1 MFKRNNTNLIFTLIL
16 IAVTLFSLV
25 TIYASSEA
33 KENEKSRAALMGD
46 GRLKAESLA
55 YTKSITPSVSARAA
69 ILIEPSTGRVLF
81 EKNADIRLP
90 MASTTKIMTALV
102 ALECSSLDEEVTVPA
117 EAVGTEGSSA
127 YLREG
132 DVYRMEE
139 LLYALLLQSANDAAV
154 TIACHI
160 SGSTQD
166 FASLMNEKADSLR
179 LTDTC
184 FANPHGLD
192 SDKHYTTAR
201 ELAKI
206 AAVALENESFKEITS
221 TYKKRFV
228 SGERS
233 RTYINHN
240 RLLYMLD
247 GAIGVKTGFTSK
259 SGRCLVGA
267 AERDGLRFITVTL
280 DAPNDWNDHKELIEL
295 GFDRMERRVLAERGD
310 FSYSVPVIDGTEDFV
325 EVTNEEALSLVF
337 ERGDSEYES
346 YVKLVKFVTAPVRRG
361 EILGSVIFTQQGEEI
376 ARINLVATGDVKIR
390 EKTFFEKIFSI
401 FKGEKQ

>member
-16 IAVTLFSLV
+16 IAVTLFSLM

-33 KENEKSRAALMGD
+33 RESARSRAALMGD
-46 GRLKAESLA
+46 GRLKAESLSS
-55 YTKSITPSVSARAA
+55 TPSRVPSVSARAA
-69 ILIEPSTGRVLF
+69 ILLEPTTGRILF
-81 EKNADIRLP
+81 EKQADTRLS

-102 ALECSSLDEEVTVPA
+102 ALECSSLDEEVTVPK

-160 SGSTQD
+160 SGSVED
-166 FASLMNEKADSLR
+166 FASLMNERASSLG
-179 LTDTC
+179 LTDTS
-184 FANPHGLD
+184 FSNPHGLD
-192 SDKHYTTAR
+192 CEGHYTTAR

-206 AAVALENESFKEITS
+206 AATALENDTFKQITS

-267 AERDGLRFITVTL
+267 AERDGLRFVSVTL
-280 DAPNDWNDHKELIEL
+280 DAPDDWNDHKKLMEL
-295 GFDRMERRVLAERGD
+295 GYDTLERRVLAEVGD
-310 FSYSVPVIDGTEDFV
+310 FTYSVPVIDGTEDYV
-325 EVTNEEALSLVF
+325 KVTNTEALSLIF
-337 ERGDSEYES
+337 ERGAAECEMH
-346 YVKLVKFVTAPVRRG
+346 VKLAKFVTAPVGRG
-361 EILGSVIFTQQGEEI
+361 EILGSVIFTSGKEEI
-376 ARINLVATGDVKIR
+376 ARINLVADGDVKIK
-390 EKTFFEKIFSI
+390 EKSFFEKILSI
-401 FKGEKQ
+401 FREK

>member
-33 KENEKSRAALMGD
+33 KEQERSRAALMGD
-46 GRLKAESLA
+46 GRLKAESLSL
-55 YTKSITPSVSARAA
+55 TKSITPSVSAKAA
-69 ILIEPSTGRVLF
+69 ILMEPSTGRVLF
-81 EKNADIRLP
+81 EKSADIRLP

-102 ALECSSLDEEVTVPA
+102 ALECSSLDDVVTVPA

-160 SGSTQD
+160 SGSAED
-166 FASLMNEKADSLR
+166 FAALMNEKAYSLG
-179 LTDTC
+179 LTDTR

-192 SDKHYTTAR
+192 CEGHYTTAR

-206 AAVALENESFKEITS
+206 AAVALENESFKEIAS
-221 TYKKRFV
+221 TYKRRFV

-280 DAPNDWNDHKELIEL
+280 DAPNDWNDHKELMEL
-295 GFDRMERRVLAERGD
+295 GYDSLERRVLAERGQ
-310 FSYSVPVIDGTEDFV
+310 FSYSLPVIDGTQDSV

-337 ERGDSEYES
+337 ERGASECKS
-346 YVKLVKFVTAPVRRG
+346 YVKLSKFVTAPVLRG
-361 EILGSVIFTQQGEEI
+361 EILGSAIFAMDGEEI
-376 ARINLVATGDVKIR
+376 ARINLVATCDVKIK
-390 EKTFFEKIFSI
+390 EKSFFEKFFSI
-401 FKGEKQ
+401 FKGD